1 MIVMGIDP
9 FYEKLREISW
19 RRKLTSAEEREL
31 RAWLAAH
38 PEAHESVELE
48 TGLTETLGKMAD
60 VPVASNFTARVL
72 QAVGRE
78 AMVEARGGESRWK
91 LWRRLPRWL
100 PRVASATLVVTAAGS
115 LYLYNQSVQARQKDL
130 VQRVARV
137 PLPSPEI
144 LTNFDAIRIVSAT
157 PAPDEQLIALFQ

>member
-1 MIVMGIDP
+1 MGTDP
-9 FYEKLREISW
+9 SYDKLREISW

-31 RAWLAAH
+31 REWLAAH
-38 PEAHESVELE
+38 PEAQETFALE
-48 TGLTETLGKMAD
+48 TGLTEALGRIPS

-72 QAVGRE
+72 QAVERDAMTEGR
-78 AMVEARGGESRWK
+78 GQKSRWN

-100 PRVASATLVVTAAGS
+100 PKVASATIVVTAATS
-115 LYLYNQSVQARQKDL
+115 AYLYNYSVEARQKDL
-130 VQRVARV
+130 VQRVAKM

-157 PAPDEQLIALFQ
+157 PAPDEQLLALFK

>member
-1 MIVMGIDP
+1 MGTEP

-31 RAWLAAH
+31 RAWLAGH
-38 PEAHESVELE
+38 PEVQEPFGLE
-48 TGLTETLGKMAD
+48 TGLTEVLGKIPD

-72 QAVGRE
+72 QAVERE
-78 AMVEARGGESRWK
+78 AMAEARGRESRWK
-91 LWRRLPRWL
+91 IWRRVPRWL
-100 PRVASATLVVTAAGS
+100 PRVASATIVVVVAGS
-115 LYLYNQSVQARQKDL
+115 VYLHNSNVEARQKDL
-130 VQRVARV
+130 VERMAKM

-157 PAPDEQLIALFQ
+157 PAPDEQLLALFQ